1 MNVLVIDNIDSFV
14 YNLVQYI
21 GEQGAEPIVF
31 QNTVDYGKIKE
42 AVRKQDISGIVISP
56 GPKTPYEAGV
66 SNEIIMEYGPKIPL
80 LGVCL
85 GHQCIGNVYGGKI
98 RSAKTLKHGK
108 TSLIEHDGKGVLEGI
123 PSPLEATRYHSLVVD
138 DATLPDSLTVSAK
151 SVDDREIMGL
161 RHKKYPIHGLQF
173 HPESIL
179 TEDGK
184 KIITNFLKICEK
196 K

>member
-1 MNVLVIDNIDSFV
+1 MKVLVVDNIDSFV

-31 QNTVDYGKIKE
+31 QNTVDYDKIKE
-42 AVRKQDISGIVISP
+42 AVSKQDISGIIISP
-56 GPKTPYEAGV
+56 GPKTPNEAGI
-66 SNEIIMEYGPKIPL
+66 SEKIIEEYGPEIPL

-85 GHQCIGNVYGGKI
+85 GHQCIGHVYGGKI

-108 TSLIEHDGKGVLEGI
+108 TSFIEHDGKGVLEGI
-123 PSPLEATRYHSLVVD
+123 TSPFEATRYHSLVVD
-138 DATLPDSLTVSAK
+138 DATLPDCLTVSAK
-151 SVDDREIMGL
+151 STDDGEIMGL

-179 TEDGK
+179 TIDGK
-184 KIITNFLKICEK
+184 KIIANFLKICGK
-196 K
+196 